1 MVKIHLSRLLG
12 EKRWTQKDLADA
24 TGIRPST
31 INEWYHE
38 LVPRLNVDHI
48 DKICEALDCTITDL
62 LEYIP
67 NERKTTGKYLILEE
81 HGNRKQKK
89 EKELSD
95 REAVITRKELMAE
108 AKNTLAEKKLP
119 VSLAEVL
126 NYADADTCNDSISAV
141 EKAFQEAVEAAV
153 NERLKGG
160 TPPKKAP
167 EGENS
172 LEKQIEAAMAR
183 GF

>member
-1 MVKIHLSRLLG
+1 M
-12 EKRWTQKDLADA
+12 
-24 TGIRPST
+24 
-31 INEWYHE
+31 
-38 LVPRLNVDHI
+38 
-48 DKICEALDCTITDL
+48 
-62 LEYIP
+62 
-67 NERKTTGKYLILEE
+67 
-81 HGNRKQKK
+81 
-89 EKELSD
+89 
-95 REAVITRKELMAE
+95 ITRKELMAE